1 MMVRG
6 VRAGR
11 GAQFSVLQSTI
22 LGGFWLHP
30 SGEGKM
36 RVNRA
41 LRAAL
46 FGFGMATLVILP
58 GALPTFA
65 QQTGPQGPAP
75 AEQQAPPKP
84 PTGQQ
89 QTPGKPSD
97 QAPQVAIAVESN
109 LVHIDAVV
117 TDEDGNILNGLKKE
131 NFRILDEGQPQQ
143 ITNFSP
149 TDAPVTVVILMEFSA
164 RYYGFFGFKAQE
176 WAYGFLN
183 HLTPKDWVAFK
194 IFDIKT
200 DLLVDFTHDIGEV
213 RSAIVQ
219 LYTPGFH
226 EADVYDALIETL
238 DQLRDVRGKKSIL
251 LLSTGFDT
259 FSKHTLDQTYK
270 KLKETDV
277 PIFCVGMGEEIDL
290 RTRSGGGVAYL
301 QAKNQLTQFANMSG
315 GYAWFPRFQGEMP
328 TIFNSVG
335 AFLRAQYSL
344 GFAPTVPNDGKF
356 HKLKV
361 EILDD
366 QGNPMLVPTGKKGKM
381 KKVVVYARNGYTSPR
396 PLSGN

>member
-1 MMVRG
+1 MK
-6 VRAGR
+6 A
-11 GAQFSVLQSTI
+11 
-22 LGGFWLHP
+22 
-30 SGEGKM
+30 
-36 RVNRA
+36 NRA
-41 LRAAL
+41 IRAAL
-46 FGFGMATLVILP
+46 IGVGVAALVILP
-58 GALPTFA
+58 GALTTFA
-65 QQTGPQGPAP
+65 QQTGPQGPPP
-75 AEQQAPPKP
+75 AEQPAPPKP

-89 QTPGKPSD
+89 QGPGKPSE
-97 QAPQVAIAVESN
+97 QAPQVAISIESN
-109 LVHIDAVV
+109 LVHVDAVV
-117 TDEDGNILNGLKKE
+117 TDEDGNILTGLKKE

-149 TDAPVTVVILMEFSA
+149 TEAPVTIVILMEFSA
-164 RYYGFFGFKAQE
+164 RYYGFFGYKSQS

-213 RSAIVQ
+213 RNAIVS

-226 EADVYDALIETL
+226 EACVFDAVIETL
-238 DQLRDVRGKKSIL
+238 DQLRDVHGKKSIL

-259 FSKHTLDQTYK
+259 FSKHTLDQAYK
-270 KLKETDV
+270 RLKETDV
-277 PIFCVGMGEEIDL
+277 PIFAVGMGEDIDL
-290 RTRSGGGVAYL
+290 RTRNGGGVNYL
-301 QAKNQLTQFANMSG
+301 QAKNQLTQFANMTG

-335 AFLRAQYSL
+335 AFLRSQYSL
-344 GFAPTVPNDGKF
+344 GFAPTSPNDGKF
-356 HKLKV
+356 HKLKI

-381 KKVVVYARNGYTSPR
+381 KKVTVYARNGYTSPR
-396 PLSGN
+396 SLSGN

>member
-1 MMVRG
+1 
-6 VRAGR
+6 
-11 GAQFSVLQSTI
+11 
-22 LGGFWLHP
+22 
-30 SGEGKM
+30 
-36 RVNRA
+36 
-41 LRAAL
+41 
-46 FGFGMATLVILP
+46 
-58 GALPTFA
+58 
-65 QQTGPQGPAP
+65 
-75 AEQQAPPKP
+75 
-84 PTGQQ
+84 
-89 QTPGKPSD
+89 
-97 QAPQVAIAVESN
+97 
-109 LVHIDAVV
+109 
-117 TDEDGNILNGLKKE
+117 
-131 NFRILDEGQPQQ
+131 
-143 ITNFSP
+143 
-149 TDAPVTVVILMEFSA
+149 
-164 RYYGFFGFKAQE
+164 
-176 WAYGFLN
+176 
-183 HLTPKDWVAFK
+183 
-194 IFDIKT
+194 
-200 DLLVDFTHDIGEV
+200 VDFTHDIGEV

>member
-1 MMVRG
+1 
-6 VRAGR
+6 
-11 GAQFSVLQSTI
+11 
-22 LGGFWLHP
+22 
-30 SGEGKM
+30 M

-41 LRAAL
+41 IRAAL
-46 FGFGMATLVILP
+46 VGFVMAALVILP
-58 GALPTFA
+58 GALATFA
-65 QQTGPQGPAP
+65 QQTGPRGPAP
-75 AEQQAPPKP
+75 AEQPAPPKP

-89 QTPGKPSD
+89 QGQQQPSQ

-117 TDEDGNILNGLKKE
+117 TDEDGNILTGLKKE

-143 ITNFSP
+143 VTNFSP
-149 TDAPVTVVILMEFSA
+149 TEAPVTIVILMEFSA
-164 RYYGFFGFKAQE
+164 RYYGFFGYKSQE
-176 WAYGFLN
+176 WAYGFLS

-213 RSAIVQ
+213 RSAIVS
-219 LYTPGFH
+219 LYAPGFH
-226 EADVYDALIETL
+226 EADVYDAVIETL
-238 DQLRDVRGKKSIL
+238 DQLREVRGKKSIL

-270 KLKETDV
+270 RLKETDV

-290 RTRSGGGVAYL
+290 RTRNGGGVGYL
-301 QAKNQLTQFANMSG
+301 QAKNQLTQFANMTG

-328 TIFNSVG
+328 SIFNSVG
-335 AFLRAQYSL
+335 AFLRSQYSL
-344 GFAPTVPNDGKF
+344 GFAPTSPNDGKF
-356 HKLKV
+356 HKLKI
-361 EILDD
+361 EILDN
-366 QGNPMLVPTGKKGKM
+366 QGNPMLMPTGKKGKM

-396 PLSGN
+396 SLSGN

>member
-1 MMVRG
+1 M
-6 VRAGR
+6 
-11 GAQFSVLQSTI
+11 T
-22 LGGFWLHP
+22 
-30 SGEGKM
+30 
-36 RVNRA
+36 VNRA
-41 LRAAL
+41 IRATIAGFMLAAL
-46 FGFGMATLVILP
+46 LVLP
-58 GALPTFA
+58 CALTTYA
-65 QQTGPQGPAP
+65 QESGPQGPPP
-75 AEQQAPPKP
+75 ADQPAPPKP

-89 QTPGKPSD
+89 QGAGKPSD

-109 LVHIDAVV
+109 LVHVDAVV
-117 TDEDGNILNGLKKE
+117 TDEDGNILTGLKKE

-149 TDAPVTVVILMEFSA
+149 TDAPVTIVILMEFSA
-164 RYYGFFGFKAQE
+164 SYYGFFGYKAQE
-176 WAYGFLN
+176 WAYGFLS

-213 RSAIVQ
+213 RNAILS

-226 EADVYDALIETL
+226 EADIYDALIETL

-251 LLSTGFDT
+251 LLSTGIDT
-259 FSKHTLDQTYK
+259 FSKHTLDQAYK
-270 KLKETDV
+270 RLKETDV

-290 RTRSGGGVAYL
+290 KTRNGGGVGYL
-301 QAKNQLTQFANMSG
+301 QAKNQLTQFANMTG

-335 AFLRAQYSL
+335 AFLRSQYSL

-356 HKLKV
+356 HKLKIV
-361 EILDD
+361 ILDD
-366 QGNPMLVPTGKKGKM
+366 QGNEMLVPTGKKGKM

-396 PLSGN
+396 SLSGN